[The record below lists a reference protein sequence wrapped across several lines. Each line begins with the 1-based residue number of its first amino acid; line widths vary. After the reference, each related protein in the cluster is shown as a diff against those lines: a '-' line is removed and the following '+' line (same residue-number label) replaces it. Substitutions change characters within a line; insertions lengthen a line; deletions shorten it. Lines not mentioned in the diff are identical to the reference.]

1 MGTWTIR
8 QLSRTVPRELQL
20 PHRFRWSAMMRRGI
34 GTPTLWHHRATRSGS
49 RSPARSR
56 YQAITRARTWEL
68 PTFDRE
74 TAQDDQLLLE
84 QEILRDH
91 RSHATR
97 ATELRGRDGQVKQGE
112 QEILHVRDSVGQPSG
127 ATQRCLSP

>member
-1 MGTWTIR
+1 MSVQTAP
-8 QLSRTVPRELQL
+8 L
-20 PHRFRWSAMMRRGI
+20 
-34 GTPTLWHHRATRSGS
+34 
-49 RSPARSR
+49 
-56 YQAITRARTWEL
+56 ART
-68 PTFDRE
+68 P
-74 TAQDDQLLLE
+74 QDDQPPLE

-97 ATELRGRDGQVKQGE
+97 ATELRGRDGQVQQGE